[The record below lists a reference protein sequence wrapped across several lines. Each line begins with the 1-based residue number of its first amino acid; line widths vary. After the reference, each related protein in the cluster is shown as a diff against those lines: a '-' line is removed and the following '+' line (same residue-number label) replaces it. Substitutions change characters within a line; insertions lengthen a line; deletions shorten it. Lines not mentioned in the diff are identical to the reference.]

1 MDFDYHEKAF
11 ERLEDWLDIEDGGRS
26 KLTE

>member
-1 MDFDYHEKAF
+1 MDFDYLEKAF
-11 ERLEDWLDIEDGGRS
+11 EGLEDWLDIEDGGKS

>member
-1 MDFDYHEKAF
+1 MDFDYNEKAF
-11 ERLEDWLDIEDGGRS
+11 EGLEDWLDIEDRGKS

>member
-1 MDFDYHEKAF
+1 MDFDYNEKAF
-11 ERLEDWLDIEDGGRS
+11 EGLEDWLDIEDGGKS